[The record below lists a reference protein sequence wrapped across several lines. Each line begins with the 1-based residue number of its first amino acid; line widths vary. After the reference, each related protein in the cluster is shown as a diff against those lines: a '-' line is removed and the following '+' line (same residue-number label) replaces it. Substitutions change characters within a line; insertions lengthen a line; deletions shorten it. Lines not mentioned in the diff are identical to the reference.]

1 MHAETRSVA
10 ILGLV
15 FLLHAIGRNII
26 LPIIM
31 PCLSGMGASV
41 AFEGAADRRE
51 HRLAAG
57 AGAKRSLDA
66 RRSRT
71 ATPNRRRRT
80 ISAQVGVINM
90 LIGLPLFFISY

>member
-26 LPIIM
+26 LPITM
-31 PCLSGMGASV
+31 PCSRGRGASE